1 MLSCLLEL
9 KKLVTGKYSDK
20 EIRTAIDN
28 AFDKSLHSE
37 LAAKIEYFNDPKNDK
52 IISTANNSQQTM
64 EVIHKNLEKLI
75 ERGQ

>member
-1 MLSCLLEL
+1 L
-9 KKLVTGKYSDK
+9 G
-20 EIRTAIDN
+20 
-28 AFDKSLHSE
+28 
-37 LAAKIEYFNDPKNDK
+37 AKIDYFNDPKNDK